1 MHDLGIVHRDLKL
14 ENIIMAQTDRGI
26 VAKIADLGLARFITS
41 EPDKGP
47 IVGSLGYMAPEV
59 I

>member
-1 MHDLGIVHRDLKL
+1 
-14 ENIIMAQTDRGI
+14 MAQTDRGI

-41 EPDKGP
+41 EPEKGP